1 MRYVLI
7 CCIVLSSCAKI
18 PVQSAELSQ
27 ALKDEGERM
36 HLLNLALIDKV
47 FQEKRYLINEF
58 ITKEY
63 TLQIVNDFKSLV
75 PPGTDYEAEFAEMMQ
90 ALYPRINA
98 RKDSL
103 VIALDEQKAGI
114 VDKLNQDYKVYAAAF
129 DELQN
134 LLRSA
139 SRLNQKRTEV
149 FQQIKSLTNNRL
161 NLEGI
166 DKALNKFIKDGGN
179 IGDKAVIL
187 SNSINSLLK

>member
-1 MRYVLI
+1 MRYLLI
-7 CCIVLSSCAKI
+7 FCIVLSSCAKI
-18 PVQSAELSQ
+18 PVQSVELSQ

-47 FQEKRYLINEF
+47 FQEKRHLINEF
-58 ITKEY
+58 ITNEY
-63 TLQIVNDFKSLV
+63 TPEIVSNFKSLL
-75 PPGTDYEAEFAEMMQ
+75 PPGTDYEADFADMMQ

-103 VIALDEQKAGI
+103 VTALDEQKSGI
-114 VDKLNQDYKVYAAAF
+114 IDKLNQDYKVYASAF

-139 SRLNQKRTEV
+139 ARLNQKRTEV

-187 SNSINSLLK
+187 SNSINSFLK

>member
-1 MRYVLI
+1 MKYLFII
-7 CCIVLSSCAKI
+7 CLFISSCARI
-18 PVQSAELSQ
+18 PVQSVELSQ

-36 HLLNLALIDKV
+36 HQLNLALVDKL
-47 FQEKRYLINEF
+47 FQEKRHLINEF
-58 ITKEY
+58 MTNEY
-63 TLQIVNDFKSLV
+63 TPALVENFKKLV

-103 VIALDEQKAGI
+103 VTVLDEEKAG
-114 VDKLNQDYKVYAAAF
+114 VVAKLNLDYKVYANAF

-149 FQQIKSLTNNRL
+149 YGQIKELTNNRL
-161 NLEGI
+161 DLEAI
-166 DKALNKFIKDGGN
+166 DKALNQFIKDAGN
-179 IGDKAVIL
+179 IGEKASRL
-187 SNSINSLLK
+187 SNALNEILK

>member
-1 MRYVLI
+1 MRYLLI
-7 CCIVLSSCAKI
+7 FCIVLSSCAKI
-18 PVQSAELSQ
+18 PVQSVELSQ
-27 ALKDEGERM
+27 ALKEEGERM
-36 HLLNLALIDKV
+36 HLLNLALIDKI
-47 FQEKRYLINEF
+47 FQEKRHLVNEF
-58 ITKEY
+58 ITNEY
-63 TLQIVNDFKSLV
+63 TPEIVNNFKSLL
-75 PPGTDYEAEFAEMMQ
+75 PPGTDYEADFAEMMQ

-103 VIALDEQKAGI
+103 VSALDEQKAGI
-114 VDKLNQDYKVYAAAF
+114 IDKLNQDYKVYASAF